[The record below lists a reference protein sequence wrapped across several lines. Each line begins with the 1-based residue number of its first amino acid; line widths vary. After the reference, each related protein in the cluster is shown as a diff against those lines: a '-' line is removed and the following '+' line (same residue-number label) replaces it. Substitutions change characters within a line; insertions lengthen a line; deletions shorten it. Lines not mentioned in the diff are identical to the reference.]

1 MEKKRIF
8 LSDLHM
14 NDERSLRYPDED
26 HYYGWLTA
34 DEATAIANFLSHV
47 CDSNDVGEVV
57 LLGDVV
63 DTWVCPV
70 QLQPQ
75 TFEGI
80 FTAQQ
85 NLGVVEQMNR
95 LISKGIKLTY
105 VIGNHD
111 LLLTDEILQRYIPG
125 IHFIRNK
132 NSLLGHF
139 EAGRLRGEH
148 GNRYAMFNAPDAVN
162 GMPTKLPLGYFISR
176 IAATKVTKPKENIHA
191 FFDVLND
198 LVMLNDRTSLPER
211 VVDAVLLF
219 SGVDENAPIIMPDG
233 SAVTAKQIKEQYADL
248 YKQWVDNYGP
258 DVAFQ
263 AAWAELGHLGI
274 AARDVSQ
281 EKGMK
286 VVLFGHTH
294 ISKIEKHPCIFSKY
308 IYANTGTW
316 CESPKHPFS
325 YVETRYDEKKRWQHV
340 RLMKW
345 EDNRPVMIRKKKI
358 RMLSDRATLLG

>member
-14 NDERSLRYPDED
+14 NDERSLCYPDAE

-34 DEATAIANFLSHV
+34 EEAAAIASFLSYLA
-47 CDSNDVGEVV
+47 DSNDVDEVV

-70 QLQPQ
+70 QLRPQ

-80 FTAQQ
+80 FTAKQ
-85 NLGVVEQMNR
+85 NLCVVEQMNR

-111 LLLTDEILQRYIPG
+111 LLLTDEILQQYIPG
-125 IHFIRNK
+125 IHFICDK
-132 NSLLGHF
+132 ETLLGYY
-139 EAGRLRGEH
+139 EEGKLRGEH
-148 GNRYAMFNAPDAVN
+148 GNRYAMFNAPDADN

-191 FFDVLND
+191 FFDSLND
-198 LVMLNDRTSLPER
+198 LITLDDRASLPER
-211 VVDAVLLF
+211 VVDLVLLY
-219 SGVDENAPIIMPDG
+219 SGVNENDPIIMPDG
-233 SAVTAKQIKEQYADL
+233 SSVTPKQVKEKYSAL
-248 YKQWVDNYGP
+248 YKQWVDKYGA
-258 DVAFQ
+258 DKAFQ
-263 AAWAELGHLGI
+263 AAWAELGHLGH
-274 AARDVSQ
+274 AADDLAK
-281 EKGMK
+281 ETGMK

-294 ISKIEKHPCIFSKY
+294 IEKIEERPLILPHH

-316 CESPKHPFS
+316 CESPKRPFS
-325 YVETRYDEKKRWQHV
+325 YVEIQYDEKEKCQHV
-340 RLMKW
+340 RLMNWSK
-345 EDNRPVMIRKKKI
+345 PVEIDEKK
-358 RMLSDRATLLG
+358 MNV